1 MTKHC
6 SSSIMVPVA
15 RAKFKLLVEVE
26 TIATDSQEKTK
37 NVQPFIHILYFI
49 SHILYWVSVLGISF
63 IKLPLRFYICIIWAN
78 KCMHFM

>member
-1 MTKHC
+1 
-6 SSSIMVPVA
+6 MVQVA

-26 TIATDSQEKTK
+26 KIATDSQEKTK